1 MPRKHAKTS
10 RRSAQ
15 NAVSSDTGELAFRV
29 YRDHYARNAYA
40 ERMRRQRRNSVRAL
54 AALTVAGRTVRELD
68 QESVIADLAFIVP
81 QAPGAGLGFV
91 TLNEAERTAFQAQ
104 NRQASVAQYRPA
116 MERGQFD
123 ANALTNRVWAD
134 VAFADLDELRRNVN

>member
-1 MPRKHAKTS
+1 MPRKRANTS

-15 NAVSSDTGELAFRV
+15 NAVSSDTGELAFRI
-29 YRDHYARNAYA
+29 YRDHYARPAYE

-54 AALTVAGRTVRELD
+54 AALTVVGRTIRELD
-68 QESVIADLAFIVP
+68 QEAVIADLAFIVP
-81 QAPGAGLGFV
+81 PAPGAGFV
-91 TLNEAERTAFQAQ
+91 PLNDADRAAFRAQ

-134 VAFADLDELRRNVN
+134 VAFADLDEIRRNNAN